1 MTRSDIIKKVK
12 VKLEEFSNFENQSY
26 VLPANDMMKPIDS
39 YIEETMDEATRE
51 VLLILPLW
59 FVSSMV
65 RDGAAPITIV
75 ADGYG
80 THAEMNLPQ
89 DFLRL
94 VAVKLKSWR
103 REVNDGLNLIS
114 HTHPRYKEQ
123 QNPATRGRI
132 DKPVGVLTGNK
143 IELYSAADAT
153 DVLEYFIYIPT
164 LKAEQVEDHIIE
176 YVILNTAAKVMGIY
190 GKIDGMKLLQ
200 EQLAQSI
207 KMIAR

>member
-1 MTRSDIIKKVK
+1 MTRADIIKKVK

-26 VLPANDMMKPIDS
+26 VLPADDMMKPIDS
-39 YIEETMDEATRE
+39 YIDETIDEATKE

-59 FVSSMV
+59 FVSSMGI
-65 RDGAAPITIV
+65 DGAAPITIV

-94 VAVKLKSWR
+94 VAVKLESWR

-123 QNPATRGRI
+123 QNPATRGRT
-132 DKPVGVLTGNK
+132 DKPVGVLAGQK
-143 IELYSAADAT
+143 IELYSTTEANE
-153 DVLEYFIYIPT
+153 VLEYFIYIPAM
-164 LKAEQVEDHIIE
+164 KAERVEDKAVDYI
-176 YVILNTAAKVMGIY
+176 VLGAAAKIMGIY
-190 GKIDGMKLLQ
+190 GNMEGVKLCQ
-200 EQLAQSI
+200 EQLVQKI
-207 KMIAR
+207 NMIVR

>member
-51 VLLILPLW
+51 VLHILPLW
-59 FVSSMV
+59 FVSSMG

-103 REVNDGLNLIS
+103 REVNDGLNLMS
-114 HTHPRYKEQ
+114 HTHTRHKEQ
-123 QNPATRGRI
+123 QNPATRGLI

-143 IELYSAADAT
+143 IELYSAANAT
-153 DVLEYFIYIPT
+153 DVLEYFMYIPT
-164 LKAEQVEDHIIE
+164 LKAEQVEDRIID
-176 YVILNTAAKVMGIY
+176 YVVLNTAAKVMGIY

>member
-51 VLLILPLW
+51 VLHILPLW
-59 FVSSMV
+59 FVSSMG

-103 REVNDGLNLIS
+103 REVNDGLNLMS
-114 HTHPRYKEQ
+114 HTHNIYKEQ

-143 IELYSAADAT
+143 IELYSAANAT

-200 EQLAQSI
+200 EQLANST

>member
-1 MTRSDIIKKVK
+1 MTRVDIIKKVK

-26 VLPANDMMKPIDS
+26 VLPADDMMKPIDS
-39 YIEETMDEATRE
+39 YIDETIDEATKE

-59 FVSSMV
+59 FVSSMGI
-65 RDGAAPITIV
+65 DGAAPITIV

-94 VAVKLKSWR
+94 VAVKLESWR

-123 QNPATRGRI
+123 QNPATRGRT
-132 DKPVGVLTGNK
+132 DKPVGVLAGQK
-143 IELYSAADAT
+143 IELYSTTEANE
-153 DVLEYFIYIPT
+153 VLEYFIYIPAM
-164 LKAEQVEDHIIE
+164 KAERVEDKAVDYI
-176 YVILNTAAKVMGIY
+176 VLGAAAKIMGIY
-190 GKIDGMKLLQ
+190 GNMEGVKLCQ
-200 EQLAQSI
+200 EQLVQKI
-207 KMIAR
+207 NMIVR

>member
-26 VLPANDMMKPIDS
+26 VLPADDMMKPIDS

-51 VLLILPLW
+51 VLHILPLW
-59 FVSSMV
+59 FVSSMG

-94 VAVKLKSWR
+94 VAVKLESWR

-123 QNPATRGRI
+123 HNPATRGRT
-132 DKPVGVLTGNK
+132 DKPVGVLAGQK
-143 IELYSAADAT
+143 IELYSTTEANEA
-153 DVLEYFIYIPT
+153 LEYFIYIPT
-164 LKAEQVEDHIIE
+164 MKAEQVEDKVVD
-176 YVILNTAAKVMGIY
+176 YMVLSAAAKIMGIY
-190 GKIDGMKLLQ
+190 GNMEGVKLCQ
-200 EQLAQSI
+200 EQLVQKI
-207 KMIAR
+207 NMIVG